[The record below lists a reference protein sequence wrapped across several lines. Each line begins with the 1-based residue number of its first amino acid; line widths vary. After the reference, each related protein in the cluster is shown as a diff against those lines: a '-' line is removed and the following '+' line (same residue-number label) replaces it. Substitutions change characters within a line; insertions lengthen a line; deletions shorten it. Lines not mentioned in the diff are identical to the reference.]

1 MCTNF
6 TPWQLDKLLRALKMP
21 FTLEQFP
28 RETWPMFRAPMLR
41 TAAEVE
47 AMTVPNLVTLDRD
60 QFRVDIGHFGLIPYW
75 VKPEDLHKRRNTQNA
90 RSETIAELVSYKSAW
105 QRCRFALIP
114 MENFF
119 EPYYGPERK
128 NDRSVRWEIYR
139 KDRQVFTVAAIWSEW
154 TNRKTGEVLLS
165 YSLITI
171 NADHHPIMKQF
182 HRAGDEPRSLVVIP
196 PEQRTAWVTQT
207 DPLAARA
214 FLREMPVDEF
224 DSGPAP
230 LPPRAAKP
238 KAASQGIE
246 DEGLTDE

>member
-6 TPWQLDKLLRALKMP
+6 TPWQLDKLLRALNMP
-21 FTLEQFP
+21 STLEQFP

-47 AMTVPNLVTLDRD
+47 AMTVPTLVTLDNKD

-90 RSETIAELVSYKSAW
+90 RSETIHELVSYKPSW
-105 QRCRFALIP
+105 NRCQFALIP

-128 NDRSVRWEIYR
+128 NKQSVRWEIFR
-139 KDRQVFTVAAIWSEW
+139 KDRQTFTVAAIWSEW
-154 TNRKTGEVLLS
+154 TNRGTGETLLS

-182 HRAGDEPRSLVVIP
+182 HKAGDEPRSLVVIP
-196 PEQRTAWVTQT
+196 PEKRTAWVTLT
-207 DPLAARA
+207 DPTAARA
-214 FLREMPVDEF
+214 FLQEMPVDEF
-224 DSGPAP
+224 DAGPAP
-230 LPPRAAKP
+230 LPPRKS
-238 KAASQGIE
+238 KQ
-246 DEGLTDE
+246 